1 MYVETCDSDRS
12 LICKHKHSKLNGGG
26 KGAQGGSQVCVTLSN
41 GCCFHCLYTVSDERN
56 SHFCTL
62 LLWIPETG
70 PAEWQRWG
78 LSFSK
83 RVCCI

>member
-26 KGAQGGSQVCVTLSN
+26 KGAQGGSRVCVTLSN
-41 GCCFHCLYTVSDERN
+41 GCCFHGLYTVSDERN

-62 LLWIPETG
+62 LLCG
-70 PAEWQRWG
+70 DRLNKM
-78 LSFSK
+78 LSVK
-83 RVCCI
+83 